1 MTYDTNQYVMIVL
14 GTYESK
20 IELNRV
26 PCVSNKLNKITNLRQ
41 NVFIFKNKH
50 NCFIIGKHQI
60 LKLNYLN
67 NVPGMKPIFI

>member
-14 GTYESK
+14 GNYESK
-20 IELNRV
+20 IESNRV

-50 NCFIIGKHQI
+50 NITNCFNIRKHQI

-67 NVPGMKPIFI
+67 NV